1 MKKDDEP
8 PLWQTVLKL
17 VVGLAVIVG
26 GVGLALWL
34 ALQEEQKN
42 GPSISTEKS
51 WGIVTD
57 NPVKQRR

>member
-34 ALQEEQKN
+34 ALQE
-42 GPSISTEKS
+42 
-51 WGIVTD
+51 
-57 NPVKQRR
+57 